1 MNFSRTDFQLL
12 RRTAERYFYNIPNNT
27 DLIHRLQEPT
37 LTGRDLKTKERLG
50 FYLYALECI
59 TEVKETD
66 EIIEMMNDGTF
77 LTQCINTTNDD
88 YGVDAVYIDE
98 ENHKINL
105 FNFQYAENFNTNNV
119 TLPYSH
125 INNSSR
131 FLSLLD
137 QDIEHLDKEKRTY
150 LFLKNIKELIH
161 TGNVPYEITLY
172 YVSNAGYTESA
183 QQNIDL
189 ASLAR
194 EYSIRIES
202 CCLDYFLPFI
212 KPRPES
218 MSCKI
223 TLENNSILTFEE
235 SRYSSEKSYILDITM
250 GELLRITSVDEELR
264 NKSDL
269 DDFSCLLD
277 SHLNEAVLY
286 DNIRGYLDEKGK
298 YNKSILKTISE
309 DPKHFFYFNNGITIV
324 SDSITTQDLRRERT
338 VIDINGI
345 QVVNGGQTLKSLDK
359 FMEKYRIEDLDEEDK
374 EIVLSTLES
383 VHILVKV
390 FNTGNNDNLKFS
402 ISEYTNS
409 QNSISAVDLKSNDSI
424 QIAIDNYL
432 RSHNIFYVR
441 KAGIPSLDIHLT
453 ERISMDFM
461 GQLLYSKN
469 GNPQSASNNKQAIF
483 DSNKNIYASIFK
495 NPSFDIEDTL
505 FLYNNVKE
513 IKETYKE
520 TTYKVYNQKVFYIV
534 YMLNFL
540 HNTRN
545 ISQNI
550 QLLEETLSNFQT
562 EVSESRTL
570 SYIKFKEALDLA
582 INEE

>member
-1 MNFSRTDFQLL
+1 MNYSRTDFQLL
-12 RRTAERYFYNIPNNT
+12 RQTAERYFYNIPNNT
-27 DLIHRLQEPT
+27 NFIDRLQDPEII
-37 LTGRDLKTKERLG
+37 GRDLKTKERLG

-59 TEVKETD
+59 TEVKEAD
-66 EIIEMMNDGTF
+66 EIMEMMNDGSF
-77 LTQCINTTNDD
+77 LTQCLEISNDD
-88 YGVDAVYIDE
+88 LGVDAIHVDE

-105 FNFQYAENFNTNNV
+105 FNFQYAENYSGSNV
-119 TLPYSH
+119 TLPFSH

-131 FLSLLD
+131 FLGLLD
-137 QDIEHLDKEKRTY
+137 KDIEHLDKEQRSY

-161 TGNVPYEITLY
+161 NGNVPYEITLY

-183 QQNIDL
+183 QQNTELITL
-189 ASLAR
+189 ADN
-194 EYSIRIES
+194 YSVKIES

-212 KPRPES
+212 KPRPETI
-218 MSCKI
+218 SCKI
-223 TLENNSILTFEE
+223 ALENSSILTFEE
-235 SRYSSEKSYILDITM
+235 SKYSSGKSYILDITM
-250 GELLRITSVDEELR
+250 GELLRITSTNEELR
-264 NKSDL
+264 NDSAL
-269 DDFSCLLD
+269 DDFSCLLSSD
-277 SHLNEAVLY
+277 LNESVLY

-298 YNKSILKTISE
+298 YNKSILRTISD

-324 SDSITTQDLRRERT
+324 SESITTEDLRRERT
-338 VIDINGI
+338 LINVEGI

-359 FMEKYRIEDLDEEDK
+359 FMEKYRSNTLDGEET
-374 EIVLSTLES
+374 EVVLSTLES
-383 VHILVKV
+383 VHILVKI
-390 FNTGNNDNLKFS
+390 FNTGSDEDLKFN

-424 QIAIDNYL
+424 QIAIENYL
-432 RSHNIFYVR
+432 NVHNIFYVR
-441 KAGIPSLDIHLT
+441 KTGVPSLDARLT

-495 NPSFDIEDTL
+495 NPIFSIEDTL
-505 FLYNNVKE
+505 LLYNDVKE
-513 IKETYKE
+513 IKKLYKL
-520 TTYKVYNQKVFYIV
+520 TKYKAYNQKVFYII
-534 YMLNFL
+534 YMLNL
-540 HNTRN
+540 PSNTRD

-550 QLLEETLSNFQT
+550 QLLEDTLLSFQT

-582 INEE
+582 INE